1 METGS
6 SKRPLTGV
14 LTRRD
19 DRYTGDDH
27 GRTRGEAASTGQGKR
42 LQKEPADP
50 VTLDVQPPD
59 RERVDSVTW
68 AVPAD

>member
-14 LTRRD
+14 LQEEMT
-19 DRYTGDDH
+19 YTGDDH
-27 GRTRGEAASTGQGKR
+27 GRARGEAASTGQGKR
-42 LQKEPADP
+42 PQKEPADP

-59 RERVDSVTW
+59 RERVDSVIW